1 MRFTLFTLVA
11 AFVAVQTQGI
21 PLVDH
26 NSNHLNDQFAQ
37 INNNSLAKGRNEID
51 SEVFLTDDKNIKQ
64 SVSNDMTHIQTST
77 SVFKSV
83 NIDMPMNE
91 TKRIEVLPKT
101 VIVEDKGMPQRAR
114 QGSDYE

>member
-11 AFVAVQTQGI
+11 AFVAVSTQGI
-21 PLVDH
+21 SLVDH
-26 NSNHLNDQFAQ
+26 KSSQLNGQFAQ
-37 INNNSLAKGRNEID
+37 TQNNSLSKGRNEID

-64 SVSNDMTHIQTST
+64 SISNDMTHIQTST

-114 QGSDYE
+114 QDSDYF